1 MFYLVKDGVKS
12 DLTSGS
18 GLERTLA
25 SLALRS
31 VLADLSTVPRMT
43 SALIDEVTGR
53 VAQENLEYV
62 HRLLEKIVK
71 NYDHVFIISHLEEVK
86 NWADSNIVIKK
97 ENNISK
103 VALVRKNNENKM

>member
-1 MFYLVKDGVKS
+1 M
-12 DLTSGS
+12 
-18 GLERTLA
+18 
-25 SLALRS
+25 
-31 VLADLSTVPRMT
+31 
-43 SALIDEVTGR
+43 
-53 VAQENLEYV
+53 AQENLEYV